1 VPLPADF
8 ALPPAPY
15 LVALALGAAAV
26 VAALYRRRPR
36 VTAESVTA
44 LAPWI
49 AAGGALY
56 ALHQVGVPR
65 DSLDPLFGSP
75 AVYVTV
81 GILAGG
87 VWVAVADRPADSWS
101 ASGAPALLAGTGGAL
116 LLAAL
121 VAAVFGP
128 TPSGAGGGG
137 TPVASVAIAVVS
149 VAVAATA
156 WGVLRRVR
164 DVGATGSVGSL
175 AVFGHTLDGVS
186 TAVGYDLLGFGEQ
199 TPLSRL
205 IIDAGAALPTAE
217 LIGAGWLFAA
227 VKVGL
232 GVAVVALFEEYVRA
246 DPTEGY
252 ALLGLIVAV
261 GLGPGVHN
269 VVLFAIA

>member
-15 LVALALGAAAV
+15 LAALAIGTAAV
-26 VAALYRRRPR
+26 IAALYRRRPP
-36 VTAESVTA
+36 VTAATVTA
-44 LAPWI
+44 LAPWV

-65 DSLDPLFGSP
+65 DSLNPLFGSP

-87 VWVAVADRPADSWS
+87 VWAAVADRPADSWI
-101 ASGAPALLAGTGGAL
+101 ASGAPASIAGSGGAL
-116 LLAAL
+116 LLATL

-128 TPSGAGGGG
+128 RTAASGGGG

-149 VAVAATA
+149 IVVAVAA
-156 WGVLRRVR
+156 WSVLRRVR
-164 DVGATGSVGSL
+164 EVSATGSVGAL

-205 IIDAGAALPTAE
+205 IIEAGAALPTAE
-217 LIGAGWLFAA
+217 LLGAGWLFAA

-252 ALLGLIVAV
+252 LLLGLIVAV

-269 VVLFAIA
+269 LVLFAIA

>member
-1 VPLPADF
+1 MILPADF

-15 LVALALGAAAV
+15 LVALV
-26 VAALYRRRPR
+26 VGMATVLAALYRRRPP
-36 VTAESVTA
+36 VTAATVTA

-49 AAGGALY
+49 AGGGALY
-56 ALHQVGVPR
+56 ALYQARITPVR
-65 DSLDPLFGSP
+65 FAPLFGSP

-87 VWVAVADRPADSWS
+87 VWAAVSGRPGDSWEP
-101 ASGAPALLAGTGGAL
+101 SGAPAILAGCGSAL
-116 LLAAL
+116 LLAA
-121 VAAVFGP
+121 VSAAALGEAS
-128 TPSGAGGGG
+128 TAGGGS
-137 TPVASVAIAVVS
+137 PSVSAAIAVVS
-149 VAVAATA
+149 VVVTAGA
-156 WGVLRRVR
+156 WGALRSVR
-164 DVGATGSVGSL
+164 DVHATGTVGLL

-205 IIDAGAALPTAE
+205 IIDAGAALPTAD
-217 LIGAGWLFAA
+217 LIGAAWLFAA
-227 VKVGL
+227 VKVAL

-261 GLGPGVHN
+261 GLGPGFHN
-269 VVLFAIA
+269 LVLFAIV

>member
-1 VPLPADF
+1 VPLLAVF
-8 ALPPAPY
+8 RLPPRPY
-15 LVALALGAAAV
+15 LAALAVGAVAV
-26 VAALYRRRPR
+26 VAALYRRRPP
-36 VTAESVTA
+36 VTAATVTA
-44 LAPWI
+44 LAPWV

-56 ALHQVGVPR
+56 ALHQVGIPR

-87 VWVAVADRPADSWS
+87 VWAAVADRPADSWS
-101 ASGAPALLAGTGGAL
+101 ASSAPALLAGIGGAL

-121 VAAVFGP
+121 VAAAFGP
-128 TPSGAGGGG
+128 TPSGAGAG
-137 TPVASVAIAVVS
+137 TPVASIAIAVVS

-269 VVLFAIA
+269 IVLFAIA